1 MREPEKGGKNEPPTP
16 ASREV
21 AADYIQNVAVKYSF
35 PKIGDA
41 LAGYRRVL
49 KRLGRYL
56 MTHNPTIHSMFDMI
70 SPTNKAPVN
79 MTQAIKDSL
88 KNKYD
93 EAYEEM
99 MTITTKMVLDK
110 KNNRF
115 LPVESDYEE
124 EDKLN

>member
-1 MREPEKGGKNEPPTP
+1 
-16 ASREV
+16 
-21 AADYIQNVAVKYSF
+21 
-35 PKIGDA
+35 
-41 LAGYRRVL
+41 
-49 KRLGRYL
+49 
-56 MTHNPTIHSMFDMI
+56 
-70 SPTNKAPVN
+70 